1 MGDELSRERRGRK
14 RQRGGNPGAT
24 VESVP
29 RPLVPVTRDTL
40 ASPSVTHL
48 IDDSVPRATPLGV
61 PAQSVVG
68 GPVDARLP
76 LALLEAVK
84 AIDTPEAELGA
95 ELVHELRNKR
105 LGLSDTVLQQIR
117 RYQDAVRRQQRVSF
131 DEVIALA
138 RLIGRRPDADLAFRE
153 SGRRWARAQIAT
165 IGSTRRN
172 AAPSLPALLG
182 RPLRCASFA
191 TSPAASW
198 AQLWCAGSTLLLE
211 VPAPAWSTR
220 PRRVPVAACTRPRF
234 VKRCRCWR
242 TRMAG
247 EHVLCRSR
255 GTPSASGASGGMS
268 PFVSHRES
276 AC

>member
-61 PAQSVVG
+61 PALSVVG

-172 AAPSLPALLG
+172 AATSLPALLG
-182 RPLRCASFA
+182 RPIALRQLRNIARRFMGA
-191 TSPAASW
+191 TLVR
-198 AQLWCAGSTLLLE
+198 QGSTLLLE
-211 VPAPAWSTR
+211 VPAPVSVDAAAPGTGCGLYEAAFR
-220 PRRVPVAACTRPRF
+220 EALQVLANADGPV
-234 VKRCRCWR
+234 
-242 TRMAG
+242 

-255 GTPSASGASGGMS
+255 GDAKCQWRAEW
-268 PFVSHRES
+268 RR
-276 AC
+276 